1 MLLADEYPTKIDK
14 LSYSI
19 DEAVVATSLG
29 RTNIF
34 NLIRDGKL
42 RAVRVGNRTIIP
54 ADVLKAFVNG
64 TLVIPSE
71 TIAP

>member
-34 NLIRDGKL
+34 NLIRNGKL

-54 ADVLKAFVNG
+54 AEVLKAFVNG
-64 TLVIPSE
+64 TLDIQAEAIPQ
-71 TIAP
+71 